1 MGVRRVKYTVY
12 GIALALALA
21 APVAAQVPVDP
32 APDVLSYATAAVNPA
47 LSVIDALRSS
57 DRGCR
62 LARLALSEGIGNGLT
77 LAIKHFVVS
86 PRPCLGCTPDGMPSG
101 HTMNSVL
108 GTGTDHWQLGVAF
121 AIATGSL
128 RQAAHR
134 HTLPQVLVGAGIGV
148 LSESLGH
155 LLRCQE

>member
-1 MGVRRVKYTVY
+1 VRRLILLTVIW
-12 GIALALALA
+12 GTLAGA
-21 APVAAQVPVDP
+21 ASAQVPVDP
-32 APDVLSYATAAVNPA
+32 APDVVSYATAAINPA
-47 LSVIDALRSS
+47 LGVIDAWRSEH
-57 DRGCR
+57 RGCR
-62 LARLALSEGIGNGLT
+62 LAKLALSEVVGNGLT
-77 LAIKHFVVS
+77 LAIKRVVVS
-86 PRPCLGCTPDGMPSG
+86 PRPCVGCAPDGMPSG

-121 AIATGSL
+121 AIATGGL